1 MPPRPPGPFRR
12 SFWRS
17 PVRGPWLTSVFGLML
32 LISIPVLFVSGL
44 LSYAAYNPDLSRIN
58 DETPGK
64 GVLGFYLF
72 SWPTHPIW
80 LYRLNQGV
88 HVTLGLVLVP
98 VLLFKLW
105 SVLPKLFEWPPLR
118 SPAHALERLSLFLL
132 VGGAVFEFATG
143 ILNIQTWYKFPGSFY
158 PLHFYGAWVF
168 IAGFVVHVVI
178 KLPAMVRALRSRNFI
193 AELRTNLASTR
204 PEPLEAGYLVA
215 VAPAEPTISRR
226 GVLAFAGAGSALI
239 ALLSVGQS
247 LGGPLRRIALLAPH
261 GQDVGRPDDFQ
272 VNQTAVSAG
281 ITESE
286 TGAAWRLT
294 LAGGVQAPVVLRMA
308 DLLRMEQHT
317 ASLPI
322 ACVEG
327 WSTGNQ
333 VWAGVRLRDLARL
346 AGVARPSSV
355 LVQSL
360 ERGGAFGQ
368 VVLSAGQIMDQDSL
382 LALRVNGADLTPDH
396 GYPAR
401 VIVPASPGVHCTK
414 WVASLTFRRL
424 RVQVPALVRRRR
436 AAPAH
441 HDRLPRPGWLR
452 RRRPAARQLHRHTR
466 MAGRRGH
473 RPRPDPRAA
482 VHARRPIRHGRP
494 QAPSPERARR
504 TADQLPARS
513 RSAFRHAA
521 AYLVPADLPAAHPV
535 SRHDDPISGPV
546 PVALACRNRS
556 AVPAVRHDV
565 RPAAAR
571 RPH

>member
-1 MPPRPPGPFRR
+1 VKSLIPASPPPGPFRR

-17 PVRGPWLTSVFGLML
+17 PVRGPWLTSVLGLVL
-32 LISIPVLFVSGL
+32 LASIPVMFATGL
-44 LSYAAYNPDLSRIN
+44 LSYAAYNPDLSPVN

-98 VLLFKLW
+98 ILLFKLW

-168 IAGFVVHVVI
+168 IAGFVVHVAL
-178 KLPAMVRALRSRNFI
+178 KLPAMIRALRSRSFTG
-193 AELRTNLASTR
+193 ELRTSLARTR
-204 PEPLEAGYLVA
+204 PEPPEAGYLA
-215 VAPAEPTISRR
+215 PVAPAAPTISRR

-239 ALLSVGQS
+239 ALLSAGQS
-247 LGGPLRRIALLAPH
+247 LGGPLRWTALLAPH
-261 GQDVGRPDDFQ
+261 GQDVIRPDDFQ
-272 VNQTAVSAG
+272 VNQTAASAG
-281 ITESE
+281 IRESE
-286 TGAAWRLT
+286 TGDAWGLT
-294 LAGGVQAPVVLRMA
+294 LGSDGKARRAPVVLRRA
-308 DLLRMEQHT
+308 DLLRMGQHT

-327 WSTGNQ
+327 WSTDDQ
-333 VWAGVRLRDLARL
+333 EWTGVRLRDLARL
-346 AGVARPSSV
+346 AGVTRPSSA

-360 ERGGAFGQ
+360 ERGGAFGR
-368 VVLSAGQIMDQDSL
+368 VVLSAGQVTDPDSL

-414 WVASLTFRRL
+414 WVASLTFR
-424 RVQVPALVRRRR
+424 
-436 AAPAH
+436 
-441 HDRLPRPGWLR
+441 
-452 RRRPAARQLHRHTR
+452 
-466 MAGRRGH
+466 
-473 RPRPDPRAA
+473 
-482 VHARRPIRHGRP
+482 
-494 QAPSPERARR
+494 S
-504 TADQLPARS
+504 
-513 RSAFRHAA
+513 
-521 AYLVPADLPAAHPV
+521 
-535 SRHDDPISGPV
+535 
-546 PVALACRNRS
+546 
-556 AVPAVRHDV
+556 
-565 RPAAAR
+565 
-571 RPH
+571 